1 MTTLSAAIV
10 HSFQNNNAVAN
21 NSKKNKKTF
30 TETVANYLAT
40 VSERIYEA
48 RMEEVKMRAYYR
60 F

>member
-1 MTTLSAAIV
+1 MTTLSATIV
-10 HSFQNNNAVAN
+10 NSFQNDDTATNK
-21 NSKKNKKTF
+21 SKKNKKTF
-30 TETVANYLAT
+30 AKTVANYLAT